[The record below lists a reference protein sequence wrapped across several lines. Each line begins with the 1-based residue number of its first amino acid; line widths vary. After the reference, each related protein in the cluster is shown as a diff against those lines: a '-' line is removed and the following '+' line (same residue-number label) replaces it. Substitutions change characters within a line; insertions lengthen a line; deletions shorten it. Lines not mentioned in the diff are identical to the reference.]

1 MLVVFFLFG
10 HHQSNSYMYLYQ
22 YENIECIYITL
33 NFVISYV
40 PFSFQIFY
48 ICYFNLVHV
57 DSPFSYSNI
66 ILLPCSNV
74 NNFLFIEGSVELH
87 LAYSQFKTT

>member
-1 MLVVFFLFG
+1 MLVILFLFD
-10 HHQSNSYMYLYQ
+10 HLQSDSYMYLYQ
-22 YENIECIYITL
+22 YESIEYIHIIL
-33 NFVISYV
+33 NFPISYAT
-40 PFSFQIFY
+40 FQIFY

-74 NNFLFIEGSVELH
+74 NNFFFIEGSVELH
-87 LAYSQFKTT
+87 LAYSQFKMT

>member
-33 NFVISYV
+33 NFVISYA
-40 PFSFQIFY
+40 
-48 ICYFNLVHV
+48 N
-57 DSPFSYSNI
+57 
-66 ILLPCSNV
+66 
-74 NNFLFIEGSVELH
+74 
-87 LAYSQFKTT
+87 SQHTE